1 MALAIES
8 GDASRIGAELAG
20 LGQKNR
26 DEIVAWLV
34 ATLPHATKIDSK
46 PWNEQFSIFVVVGV
60 VPDVTRLFFGR

>member
-34 ATLPHATKIDSK
+34 ATLPHATKMDSK
-46 PWNEQFSIFVVVGV
+46 PWNEQFSSLLSFQI
-60 VPDVTRLFFGR
+60 

>member
-20 LGQKNR
+20 PGQKNR
-26 DEIVAWLV
+26 DEIVAWLLNNV

-46 PWNEQFSIFVVVGV
+46 PWNEQFSSLLSLVSFQM
-60 VPDVTRLFFGR
+60 